1 MLPACPCVQRT
12 GLCPPGRRAPSRPLS
27 SPCGSPRF
35 LVGWAVGTGRPDGAG
50 GQEPRAWKS
59 REACGRF
66 TQHTGLPEGQL
77 CSLAPGRLLLN
88 TPQARPCIPL
98 WVILPQGMA
107 RATTLSSEHP
117 RGLGLRGSGA
127 PRPQAP
133 QSETQND
140 ATLSCTPCGASSGC
154 YDLSGSHRKRTPAKH
169 LQSALECA
177 IRKAAPS
184 ARARLQGEEAAVPR
198 PEGHV
203 GPGQE
208 ATSWALSSGS
218 LLSRDPSRPAS
229 LSAPAAQPVAS
240 SRVWSPRMRYLHPSG
255 ASGQTGPSL
264 LCLHQKPGWAALLCT
279 RPSLCPSEKCPVLL
293 SKAAPAPRV

>member
-98 WVILPQGMA
+98 WVILPQGTA

-184 ARARLQGEEAAVPR
+184 GQGMAAGRGGGCSEARGARWSRAGSHELGLVLREPPLLRPQQARVSLRTRCPASGFLSSVVTEDAVFASLWSIWADRPQFAVFTSEARLGCSAVHTAFSLPLREVPR
-198 PEGHV
+198 
-203 GPGQE
+203 
-208 ATSWALSSGS
+208 
-218 LLSRDPSRPAS
+218 
-229 LSAPAAQPVAS
+229 
-240 SRVWSPRMRYLHPSG
+240 
-255 ASGQTGPSL
+255 
-264 LCLHQKPGWAALLCT
+264 AAL
-279 RPSLCPSEKCPVLL
+279 
-293 SKAAPAPRV
+293 